1 MSNRPDLVGPV
12 YMREL
17 EKLQD
22 TVAPFPDQIAFQIIE
37 AELGRPASEVF
48 EFIQEKGKGPAA
60 SASLGQVYKARV
72 RETGEL
78 VAVKVLH
85 PYIHRYLHA

>member
-1 MSNRPDLVGPV
+1 MK
-12 YMREL
+12 EL

-22 TVAPFPDQIAFQIIE
+22 TVAPFPDAIAFQIIE
-37 AELGRPASEVF
+37 SELGRPASEIF
-48 EFIQEKGKGPAA
+48 EFIQENKKGPVA

-78 VAVKVLH
+78 VAVKGT
-85 PYIHRYLHA
+85 PTG